1 MSTITV
7 TPSDHRETARR
18 AVVPAALTTFAVAAV
33 LSVTGAHTTAEWVV
47 EVVVQAVVTALVFGL
62 VVARGLRHESAGG
75 RGLAMGIL
83 GLLLVVPAFWTGL
96 PLLLGTGSALLG
108 SAGRRAS
115 TGSAKATAAMVVG
128 VLAVVAYAAIYV
140 VDYLQTHGI
149 G

>member
-62 VVARGLRHESAGG
+62 VVARSLRHESAGG

-115 TGSAKATAAMVVG
+115 TGSAKATAAMIVG

-140 VDYLQTHGI
+140 LDYLQTHGI

>member
-47 EVVVQAVVTALVFGL
+47 EVVVEAVATALVFGL
-62 VVARGLRHESAGG
+62 IVARGLRHESAGG
-75 RGLAMGIL
+75 RGLALGIL

-108 SAGRRAS
+108 SAGRRAP
-115 TGSAKATAAMVVG
+115 TGSAKATAALVVG

-140 VDYLQTHGI
+140 LDYLQTHGI

>member
-47 EVVVQAVVTALVFGL
+47 EVVVEAVVTALVFGL
-62 VVARGLRHESAGG
+62 IVARGLRQSAGG
-75 RGLAMGIL
+75 RGLALGIL

-115 TGSAKATAAMVVG
+115 TGSAKATAALVVG

-140 VDYLQTHGI
+140 LDYLQTHGI